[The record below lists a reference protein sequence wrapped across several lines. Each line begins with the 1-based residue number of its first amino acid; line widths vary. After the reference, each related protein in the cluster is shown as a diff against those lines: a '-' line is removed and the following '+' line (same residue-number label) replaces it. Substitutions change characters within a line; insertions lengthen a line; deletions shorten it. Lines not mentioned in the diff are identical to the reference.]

1 MLTKLKIALA
11 LSASLLGGTAA
22 ICAAQGGAGPD
33 GPDKAALIKKYDVNG
48 DGKLDAAEKAA
59 MRADFKAKM
68 LAKYDTNK
76 DGKLDASEKAVMRDE
91 RQTAQF
97 EKMDTN
103 KDGQISLTEFKAA
116 HARMGKFGHRH
127 HRGGKWGKR
136 GQGGAGPAPAL

>member
-22 ICAAQGGAGPD
+22 ICAAQGGGGPD
-33 GPDKAALIKKYDVNG
+33 GPNKAALLQKYDANG
-48 DGKLDAAEKAA
+48 DGKLDASERAA

-91 RQTAQF
+91 RATARF

-103 KDGQISLTEFKAA
+103 KDGQISLSEFKAA
-116 HARMGKFGHRH
+116 QARMGKFGHRH
-127 HRGGKWGKR
+127 HHGGWGNR